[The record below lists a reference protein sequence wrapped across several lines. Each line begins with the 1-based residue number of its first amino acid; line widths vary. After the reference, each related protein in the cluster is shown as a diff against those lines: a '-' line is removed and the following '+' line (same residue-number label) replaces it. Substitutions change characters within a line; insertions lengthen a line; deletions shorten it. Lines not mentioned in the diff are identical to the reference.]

1 MKLLNAMATAAVAV
15 VSISVPALARV
26 DSGTPRLLQT
36 LQDYGVTVR
45 YNPTECDSGEF
56 HGLYHIKR
64 EMILCYDVPNANAHN
79 TVRHETFHA
88 LQHCAALRRG
98 DNRGIVP
105 LAINHDERHEF
116 VTSVLSTGDITK
128 IKSLYKPAHYQI
140 ELEAFAAAEHYSADE
155 LASLVKSWCWK
166 RN

>member
-1 MKLLNAMATAAVAV
+1 MKLLHSLAAAAVAA
-15 VSISVPALARV
+15 VSISVPVLAKV
-26 DSGTPRLLQT
+26 DPGTTRLLQT
-36 LQDYGVTVR
+36 LQDYGVTVK
-45 YNPTECDSGEF
+45 YNSTECNSGGF
-56 HGLYHIKR
+56 HGQYNTKR
-64 EMILCYDVPNANAHN
+64 EMILCYKVPDAQAHN

-105 LAINHDERHEF
+105 LAINHTERHEF
-116 VTSVLSTGDITK
+116 VTSVLSIGDINR

-140 ELEAFAAAEHYSADE
+140 EFEAFAAAEHYTADE

-166 RN
+166 